1 MVCLDARRRRSWRS
15 PAARTFAA
23 SCGGFAPDGRAE
35 RVLEGLRLTQ
45 RPQVE
50 YIALTRF
57 DVHPDGSRIVLE
69 GYEFFEADISMIEN
83 VP

>member
-1 MVCLDARRRRSWRS
+1 VAREPGR
-15 PAARTFAA
+15 
-23 SCGGFAPDGRAE
+23 RAE
-35 RVLEGLRLTQ
+35 RVLADVPLTQ

-50 YIALTRF
+50 YIALSRF

-69 GYEFFEADISMIEN
+69 AFESFEADISMIEN